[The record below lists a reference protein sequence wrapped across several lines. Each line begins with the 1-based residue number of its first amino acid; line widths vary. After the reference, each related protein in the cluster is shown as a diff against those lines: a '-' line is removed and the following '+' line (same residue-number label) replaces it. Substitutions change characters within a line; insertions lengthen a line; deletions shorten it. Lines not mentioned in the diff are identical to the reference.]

1 MPTEPQPSQPHAE
14 DEAFSLLETY
24 TQGLQAGRPVDK
36 KQILA
41 EHPELAATVAC
52 LDALALLAP
61 SIPANGPEH
70 AEADRP
76 TVSGSGR
83 PGAGEFADPVAPA
96 TKDFGNYE
104 LLEEIG
110 RGGMGVVYKA
120 RQKDLDRVVALKMIL
135 SSNFASPDQIRRFHI
150 ESRTAA
156 RLHHANMVQ
165 IYEAGQVHGQYYFAM
180 EYVEGTSLAALLREG
195 PLPVDMAAS
204 YLAAL
209 ARGVAHLHAE
219 GIVHRDLKPGNI
231 LLQASS
237 TKSTKEHVDQKPVKQ
252 RAVSLRA
259 PSCSLADKYIPKIT
273 DFGLVKLLEAE
284 TQVTSTGAIIGTPS
298 YMAPEQAAGRAD
310 VGPLCDVYSLGA
322 ILYEVLTGRPPFHGE
337 TPLDTLVQVLEGEAT
352 LPKQLRREIPREL
365 ELICLKCLDKNPALR
380 YPSAQALADDLE
392 RFQRGETVEARPRG
406 LVQGLARWSR
416 REPALLAHLA
426 VLAVCIMVLHIY
438 YVVAHQVP
446 PALHLTV
453 LGVLALWGVVSVVC
467 QACLRREWSP
477 DLVRTLWL
485 SADGV
490 LMTVAFGLGEA
501 LTSPILVCY
510 ALFIAAS
517 GLWFRV
523 RLVWLTTILSIA
535 GYLFLVLA
543 AGLRGQEA
551 GARHHQ
557 VLFMVALAA
566 LGLVVAYQVQRV
578 RVLSRYYDHRP
589 LA

>member
-14 DEAFSLLETY
+14 QEAFALLETY
-24 TQGLQAGRPVDK
+24 TQDLQAGRPVDK

-41 EHPELAATVAC
+41 AHPELAATVAC

-76 TVSGSGR
+76 TVSGSGQ
-83 PGAGEFADPVAPA
+83 PDAGEFADPVAPA

-180 EYVEGTSLAALLREG
+180 EYVEGTNLAALLHKG
-195 PLPVDMAAS
+195 PLPVDLAAS

-237 TKSTKEHVDQKPVKQ
+237 TKS
-252 RAVSLRA
+252 
-259 PSCSLADKYIPKIT
+259 IPKIT
-273 DFGLVKLLEAE
+273 DFGLVKLLEAQ
-284 TQVTSTGAIIGTPS
+284 TQMTSTGAIIGTPS

-310 VGPLCDVYSLGA
+310 Q
-322 ILYEVLTGRPPFHGE
+322 R
-337 TPLDTLVQVLEGEAT
+337 EA
-352 LPKQLRREIPREL
+352 EASREL
-365 ELICLKCLDKNPALR
+365 HAYSASNAPA
-380 YPSAQALADDLE
+380 
-392 RFQRGETVEARPRG
+392 
-406 LVQGLARWSR
+406 R
-416 REPALLAHLA
+416 R
-426 VLAVCIMVLHIY
+426 
-438 YVVAHQVP
+438 
-446 PALHLTV
+446 
-453 LGVLALWGVVSVVC
+453 
-467 QACLRREWSP
+467 
-477 DLVRTLWL
+477 
-485 SADGV
+485 
-490 LMTVAFGLGEA
+490 
-501 LTSPILVCY
+501 
-510 ALFIAAS
+510 AS
-517 GLWFRV
+517 
-523 RLVWLTTILSIA
+523 SK
-535 GYLFLVLA
+535 
-543 AGLRGQEA
+543 
-551 GARHHQ
+551 
-557 VLFMVALAA
+557 
-566 LGLVVAYQVQRV
+566 
-578 RVLSRYYDHRP
+578 
-589 LA
+589 